1 MSGRGLKIG
10 NEYASEFGR
19 LYAQTPKAVFA
30 AVAISLA
37 YLAQKPPKGAA
48 E

>member
-19 LYAQTPKAVFA
+19 LYAQ
-30 AVAISLA
+30 
-37 YLAQKPPKGAA
+37 KPPKGAA